1 MILQRCTAR
10 IRQQTGKRE
19 TMSNVICRVAALA
32 LFVCCTHG
40 LAAAAEPAGS
50 AQVAAG
56 AGWGFD
62 LGGADFAANPGDDFF
77 RYGNGAWYDRA
88 IIPPDRSSIGVDTVL
103 TIANEARIRDIL
115 EHGEADVDSALR
127 ADAKKIGAFYAA
139 FMDEARAE
147 ALDAKPIAP
156 LLEMIHAAATR
167 EDIADLMGAGRRSFF
182 SSVFGVSIGADDK
195 APDKYAVSVRQGGL
209 GLNRDYY
216 ITPRLAEKKA
226 AYLAY
231 ITQLL
236 AMIGWEAPEQ
246 SATAILNFET
256 AIAEVSWSNAE
267 RRDPDKTYNPMSV
280 AALGGA
286 APFPWRGLLA
296 GADLGGLDRVVVE
309 EDTAIPKIAAVYA
322 RAPLDTLK
330 AWLAFHLADGASP
343 FLSKRFVAASF
354 NFHSRAMSGVAE
366 EPERWKRAV
375 ATVNG
380 AMGQAIG
387 RIYVARYFSPEAKAQ
402 IDELVAQLRIALKG
416 RIERLAWMSPATK
429 LKALEKLAQLN
440 VKIAYP
446 DKWRDYSALGVRPD
460 DLVGDIEAA
469 RKFAWLRQ
477 VNRLNSPVDRDEWYL
492 NPQTVNASYN
502 ANLNQMTFPA
512 GILQPPFFDPAADP
526 AVNYGG
532 IGAVIGHE
540 MIHGFDDE
548 GRKYDGSGV
557 LTTWWTDADA
567 AEFNA
572 RAAMLGK
579 QFDAYEPFP
588 GVHVKGDLTMG
599 ENIAD
604 LGGAIVALDAYH
616 NSLGSKPSPVLDG
629 LTGDQRFFLSYAQ
642 SWRHKSTDEQV
653 RQQLVSNPHA
663 PVQYRVNGVVRNIDA
678 WYDAFNVKPSDKLFV
693 APEGRARIW

>member
-1 MILQRCTAR
+1 
-10 IRQQTGKRE
+10 
-19 TMSNVICRVAALA
+19 MSNLICRITALV
-32 LFVCCTHG
+32 LFVCCTQTI
-40 LAAAAEPAGS
+40 AA
-50 AQVAAG
+50 

-62 LGGADFAANPGDDFF
+62 LDGADFAANPGDDFF

-88 IIPPDRSSIGVDTVL
+88 VIPRDRSSIGVDTVL
-103 TIANEARIRDIL
+103 IIANEARIRDIL
-115 EHGEADVDSALR
+115 ERGDDGVDSSLR

-156 LLEMIHAAATR
+156 FLEMIRAAATG
-167 EDIADLMGAGRRSFF
+167 EEIADLMGAGRRSFF
-182 SSVFGVSIGADDK
+182 SSVFGLSIGADDK
-195 APDKYAVSVRQGGL
+195 APDKYAVSIRQGGL
-209 GLNRDYY
+209 GLNREYY

-231 ITQLL
+231 VTQLL
-236 AMIGWEAPEQ
+236 TMIGWEAPEQ

-256 AIAEVSWSNAE
+256 AIAEGSWSNAE
-267 RRDPDKTYNPMSV
+267 RRDPEKTYNPMSV
-280 AALGGA
+280 AALSEA
-286 APFPWRGLLA
+286 APFPWHRLLA
-296 GADLGGLDRVVVE
+296 SAGLGALARVVVVE
-309 EDTAIPKIAAVYA
+309 NTAIPKIAAVYA
-322 RAPLDTLK
+322 RTPLDTLK
-330 AWLAFHLADGASP
+330 AWLAFHLTDGAAP

-354 NFHSRAMSGVAE
+354 NFHSRTMSGVADQ
-366 EPERWKRAV
+366 PERWKRAV

-387 RIYVARYFSPEAKAQ
+387 RVYVARYFSPEAKAQ

-416 RIERLAWMSPATK
+416 RIEQLAWMSPATK

-446 DKWRDYSALGVRPD
+446 DKWRDYSTLDVRPD
-460 DLVGDIEAA
+460 DLLSDMQAA

-477 VNRLNSPVDRDEWYL
+477 VNRLNSPVDREEWYL

-512 GILQPPFFDPAADP
+512 GILQPPFFDPAADA

-557 LTTWWTDADA
+557 LSTWWTDADA

-572 RAAMLGK
+572 RAAVLGR

-588 GVHVKGDLTMG
+588 GFHVKGDLTMG

-604 LGGAIVALDAYH
+604 LGGALVALDSYH
-616 NSLGSKPSPVLDG
+616 NSLGDKPAPVLDG

-642 SWRHKSTDEQV
+642 SWRHKSTDDSV

-678 WYDAFNVKPSDKLFV
+678 WYDAFNVKPSDKLFL
-693 APEGRARIW
+693 APRDRARIW